1 MRASIK
7 QFKDE
12 LCFYLSVNEQPVGRD
27 MALALADMSPDKF
40 MVAATCG
47 QRLPHRQQSND
58 LVQLRHVQ
66 ASLDGEFVGAFELRG
81 SGDEVHCHGF
91 TNLDLREAPQRK

>member
-1 MRASIK
+1 MRASIEQLK
-7 QFKDE
+7 NE
-12 LCFYLSVNEQPVGRD
+12 LRFYLSVNEQPVGRD

-66 ASLDGEFVGAFELRG
+66 APLNGEFIGAFELRS

>member
-1 MRASIK
+1 M
-7 QFKDE
+7 
-12 LCFYLSVNEQPVGRD
+12 PVMTMATECGR
-27 MALALADMSPDKF
+27 
-40 MVAATCG
+40 TC
-47 QRLPHRQQSND
+47 
-58 LVQLRHVQ
+58 VQLRHVQ